1 MIQQPFIVGF
11 GGAIRSGSSTERL
24 VGRVLAQAEALGART
39 QQFDGAALAALPHY
53 DPGNPLR
60 TTLQTQFLDAIR
72 RADAVVIGSPVYH
85 GGIAGVVKNA
95 IDLIGDLAKDDRV
108 FLDGRPVGLVVSAGG
123 EQGAG
128 VTLSAMRDIVHALR
142 GWPTPVGV
150 AVNANGQPI
159 FTEDGAIASAS
170 LAKAVATQAAQ
181 LLAFAGQPVRDLSVA
196 RTA

>member
-1 MIQQPFIVGF
+1 MDSPHFIDAPFIVGF
-11 GGAIRSGSSTERL
+11 GGAIRPGSSTERL
-24 VGRVLAQAEALGART
+24 VGAVLAQAEVLGART
-39 QQFDGAALAALPHY
+39 QQFDGAALSALPHY
-53 DPGNPLR
+53 DPGNPAR
-60 TTLQTQFLDAIR
+60 TPLQVAFLDTIR

-95 IDLIGDLAKDDRV
+95 IDLIGDLAKDGRV

-150 AVNANGQPI
+150 AVNAGGQPI
-159 FTEDGAIASAS
+159 FAEDGAIVSAS
-170 LAKAVATQAAQ
+170 LARAVATQAAQ
-181 LLAFAGQPVRDLSVA
+181 LLTFARQAAVR
-196 RTA
+196 